1 MTPLVAV
8 LFAAGCGGGGGA
20 PMSLAADTRTDS
32 DPGDLGSVDSPGH
45 DAGGDRDGQAED
57 GAAVANDVGVT
68 LDSGGPR
75 PLDSDGDGVADALD
89 CAPNNKAVHP
99 GATETCNTVD
109 DDCDGKTDEDVTN
122 NCGVCGALPAEVCNN
137 KDDDCDG
144 LTDEGMTNAC
154 GTCGAAPK
162 ETCNGKDDDC
172 DGAID
177 EGLKNS
183 CGKCGAV
190 PAETCNGKD
199 DDCDGTTD
207 EGVKNKCGKCGPV
220 PKEAC
225 NGKDDDCDGKV
236 DEGVKNKCGKCGA
249 VPKEICNGKDDDCDG
264 AVDEGVKN
272 KCGKCGAV
280 PKEVCNGKDDDCDGA
295 KDEGGVC
302 GSGKPKVCYP
312 GVNNTYTVCLNLV
325 SKATIK
331 IGGYNWPASS
341 NPQYKQPSNLLDLGS
356 ASSSLKVAKNFNLGE
371 FMQASKGK
379 YGIYSAKTVSR
390 WQSVRS
396 ALGVALHVNSGFRSP
411 GYNAGIA
418 GAAKFSRH
426 MYGDAADVTAKGK
439 VSLSK
444 IASTCKAKG
453 AGYTQLYSSHVHCDW
468 RNDPLGHDFW
478 PKKTGFGNW
487 SLPPASDSEVPG
499 SGDWQE
505 RHSWARVVGPD
516 VLRPRLGRHLVFRAA
531 WGPGFDEGIP
541 WVQWHVHGPHR
552 SWHFGPQVGLAF
564 TPEVV
569 GRWRVQWQVGA
580 RVKGEITFDV
590 EPAKATR

>member
-1 MTPLVAV
+1 MNMRCMTPLVAV

-122 NCGVCGALPAEVCNN
+122 DCGVCGALPAEVCNN

-162 ETCNGKDDDC
+162 ET
-172 DGAID
+172 
-177 EGLKNS
+177 
-183 CGKCGAV
+183 
-190 PAETCNGKD
+190 
-199 DDCDGTTD
+199 
-207 EGVKNKCGKCGPV
+207 
-220 PKEAC
+220 
-225 NGKDDDCDGKV
+225 
-236 DEGVKNKCGKCGA
+236 
-249 VPKEICNGKDDDCDG
+249 CNGKDDDCDG